1 MDGFVAPS
9 GLVDEAGCVPI
20 SNPTIETTEA
30 PETTAVPTTPA
41 PTEPPRVIST
51 PRPAVK
57 RPNMQPSGGSF
68 VGYTEVKVSSSEGA
82 LSVTTNGADPPCD
95 SSSPSSAP
103 IVLIITQSA
112 IVKAVSCES
121 GVPSQVS
128 SEAYVITP
136 GPVVEVTIRLEGSIS
151 AADMN
156 DAAKNTFK
164 KSFAKLIKVA
174 PELIKLSVRNARRK
188 LLAVDL
194 KMEILTDS
202 SSSAEKVQQAVQTA
216 DLKSIDLP
224 PGAKIS
230 DISVLINDPS
240 KPPKTP
246 STTPA
251 AEPEKK
257 SNVVVIIA
265 AAIGG
270 VVAISLMLA
279 LLLFYLR
286 RVRLTKTELK
296 LVSVESEPLP
306 PSLVEPRADD
316 DDADEEAPTTEAPT
330 TAAPTTTEAEEPR
343 TLKWSDLTEALSTMS
358 SDLVSAPYAAPAPM
372 EVTGIDG
379 GLPGGA
385 LFKPGHLPSNT
396 ASFISLTREE
406 LEER

>member
-1 MDGFVAPS
+1 MDRFVAPS
-9 GLVDEAGCVPI
+9 GSVDEGGCVLI
-20 SNPTIETTEA
+20 SNPATAA
-30 PETTAVPTTPA
+30 PKTSAVPTTPA
-41 PTEPPRVIST
+41 PTDPPRITST
-51 PRPAVK
+51 PRPEVK
-57 RPNMQPSGGSF
+57 RPDMQPSGGSF
-68 VGYTEVKVSSSEGA
+68 VGYTEVKVSSSGGS
-82 LSVTTNGADPPCD
+82 LSVTKNGADPACD
-95 SSSPSSAP
+95 SSPPSSAP
-103 IVLIITQSA
+103 IVLIITQSTT
-112 IVKAVSCES
+112 VKAVSCVS

-164 KSFAKLIKVA
+164 ESFAKLIKVA
-174 PELIKLSVRNARRK
+174 PELITLSVRNARRK

-202 SSSAEKVQQAVQTA
+202 SGSAEKIQQAVQSA

-224 PGAKIS
+224 PGAKIG

-257 SNVVVIIA
+257 SNVVVIVA
-265 AAIGG
+265 AAVGG

-279 LLLFYLR
+279 ILLFYLR
-286 RVRLTKTELK
+286 RKTLTKTELK
-296 LVSVESEPLP
+296 LVSVESVPFP
-306 PSLVEPRADD
+306 PSLVEPKADD
-316 DDADEEAPTTEAPT
+316 DDADQEAPA
-330 TAAPTTTEAEEPR
+330 TAAPTTAEAQEPR
-343 TLKWSDLTEALSTMS
+343 TLKWSDLNEALSTLS

-372 EVTGIDG
+372 EPKEDDG
-379 GLPGGA
+379 GLSGGA
-385 LFKPGHLPSNT
+385 LFTPGELHSNT

-406 LEER
+406 VEER